1 MVWQIRYWFIPGRI
15 CDMPNHLHV
24 LIDFSASCCCT
35 KAWSRHGREKIAI
48 QGIEDKKHWSWKIK
62 INISNAR
69 TIRWGSDAFNDFRG
83 NQDFV
88 NRNFPVMY
96 EPKMVRLN

>member
-48 QGIEDKKHWSWKIK
+48 QGIEDKKH
-62 INISNAR
+62 
-69 TIRWGSDAFNDFRG
+69 
-83 NQDFV
+83 
-88 NRNFPVMY
+88 
-96 EPKMVRLN
+96 